1 MAKEIAAF
9 EDGKRMTTLL
19 PQACCLQ
26 VYRKQEG
33 IWRKERN
40 LAVNLGEARGL
51 SELRSRMAEIL
62 EFLGSCGIVVAEA
75 FQGAALH
82 ELEKA
87 DISMWTVSGLAE
99 PLLEMILAEEE
110 TAAQQSEQP
119 VKKPFPTLEN
129 RGDGRAYLSIVEI
142 QRSGGGLTSKQVLM
156 PILHQGA
163 FTELE
168 ILCAHIPP
176 WLEVEA
182 TSRHWACQTKRTSEQ
197 QVLVMLTEMGP

>member
-9 EDGKRMTTLL
+9 EDEKGMTTLL

-40 LAVNLGEARGL
+40 LDVNMGEARGL
-51 SELRSRMAEIL
+51 RELRRRIAEIL
-62 EFLGSCGIVVAEA
+62 DFLGSCGIVVAES

-119 VKKPFPTLEN
+119 VKKPFPALEN

-176 WLEVEA
+176 WLEAEA
-182 TSRHWACQTKRTSEQ
+182 ASRHWACQTQRTAEQ
-197 QVLVMLTEMGP
+197 QILVTLSVP

>member
-1 MAKEIAAF
+1 MAKEIAVF
-9 EDGKRMTTLL
+9 EDEKGMTTLL
-19 PQACCLQ
+19 PRASCLQ

-33 IWRKERN
+33 VWRKERN
-40 LAVNLGEARGL
+40 LDVNLGEARGL
-51 SELRSRMAEIL
+51 SELRNRMAEIL
-62 EFLGSCGIVVAEA
+62 DFLGSCGIVVAESY
-75 FQGAALH
+75 QGAALH

-87 DISMWTVSGLAE
+87 DMSMWTVSGLVE

-119 VKKPFPTLEN
+119 VKKPFPALEN
-129 RGDGRAYLSIVEI
+129 RGGGRAYLSIVEV
-142 QRSGGGLTSKQVLM
+142 QCSGGGLTSKQVLM

-182 TSRHWACQTKRTSEQ
+182 TSRHWACQTQRTAEQ
-197 QVLVMLTEMGP
+197 QILVTLTVT